1 MNTEILE
8 QKIVNS
14 LMNLLSEHKTING
27 KRECLEYLK
36 QTITKAEKSLDGY
49 DAIMQ
54 ADPVAELLV
63 AITGWRSA
71 HVYKINDSF
80 VIASLSYDER
90 YHLTMGSKLI
100 QLNDGR
106 WNVTAGKL
114 FDVEV
119 PEHVKFLGEPA
130 IWAYL
135 AANLDAVCAAEMM

>member
-1 MNTEILE
+1 MNTDIGK

-14 LMNLLSEHKTING
+14 LMSLLSEQKSINS

-36 QTITKAEKSLDGY
+36 QTITKAEESLDGY
-49 DAIMQ
+49 DAIMN

-63 AITGWRSA
+63 ETTGWRAA
-71 HVYKINDSF
+71 HVYKMNNSF
-80 VIASLSYDER
+80 VIVGLIYDQR
-90 YHLTMGSKLI
+90 YQLATGSKLI

-106 WNVTAGKL
+106 WNVAAGES
-114 FDVEV
+114 FEVEV

-135 AANLDAVCAAEMM
+135 AANLDAVCAAGMM